1 MESFLKL
8 KKIKMNS
15 EAKEILTTINRDI
28 NSMVNDIIY
37 QRLHEKDN
45 IDLINKNNAKM
56 ESLIVGIQ
64 QNVAYILE
72 KME

>member
-15 EAKEILTTINRDI
+15 DTKEILTTINRDI
-28 NSMVNDIIY
+28 NSLIDDIIY

-45 IDLINKNNAKM
+45 IDLINKNNTKM
-56 ESLIVGIQ
+56 ESLIIGIQ
-64 QNVAYILE
+64 QNVTYILE
-72 KME
+72 RME

>member
-1 MESFLKL
+1 
-8 KKIKMNS
+8 MNS
-15 EAKEILTTINRDI
+15 EAKEILTTINGDI
-28 NSMVNDIIY
+28 NSMINDIIY

-45 IDLINKNNAKM
+45 IDLINKNNSKM

-64 QNVAYILE
+64 QNVTYILE

>member
-15 EAKEILTTINRDI
+15 DTKEILTTINRDI
-28 NSMVNDIIY
+28 NSLIDDIIY

-45 IDLINKNNAKM
+45 IDLINKNNTKM
-56 ESLIVGIQ
+56 ESLIIGIQ
-64 QNVAYILE
+64 QNVTFILE

>member
-1 MESFLKL
+1 MKYFIKL
-8 KKIKMNS
+8 KKNKMNS
-15 EAKEILTTINRDI
+15 ETKEILTTINRDI
-28 NSMVNDIIY
+28 NSMIDDILY

-45 IDLINKNNAKM
+45 IDLINKNNSKM